1 MKIYKDVIQGSDE
14 WHALRH
20 GRITMSHAK
29 ELLTGGKGKTRESYL
44 MTVAAERLST
54 YHQDSFYNDD
64 MLRGNELESYALEC
78 YRKAYPKAKI
88 ETVGFVLHDDERI
101 GCSPDALTELGGIE
115 IKCPRPETHIK
126 YLNRAYVESAHGPQM
141 QGGLL
146 ICKKELW
153 HFVSFCPWVKSNP
166 VIIHTF
172 CRDEETIARLEE
184 SAISGADYIDKM
196 VMELEKERP
205 IKSVSDIAELAIEH
219 WDSITAMKDEVML

>member
-54 YHQDSFYNDD
+54 YQADSYYNDD
-64 MLRGNELESYALEC
+64 MLRGNELESFALEC
-78 YRKAYPKAKI
+78 FRSAYPKSKI

-101 GCSPDALTELGGIE
+101 GCSPDALTKHGGIE
-115 IKCPRPETHIK
+115 VKCPKPETHLK
-126 YLNRAYVESAHGPQM
+126 YLNRSYVESAHGPQM
-141 QGGLL
+141 QGGLW
-146 ICKKELW
+146 ICQRETW
-153 HFVSFCPWVKSNP
+153 HFISFCPWVKSNP

-184 SAISGADYIDKM
+184 SSISGADYIDKI
-196 VMELEKERP
+196 VMEMEKERP
-205 IKSVSDIAELAIEH
+205 IKSVSDIAEMAIEH
-219 WDSITAMKDEVML
+219 WDSIMAMKDEVTL